1 MFRPSPR
8 VRPAVGSAAFV
19 GTEMES
25 VWIADFFSHAGR
37 TDLRSSLLIIL
48 LSLEFLVP
56 KAAVLTG
63 ERERERERDPER
75 EKGREGGL

>member
-25 VWIADFFSHAGR
+25 VWIADMSSHAGR

-56 KAAVLTG
+56 KAAALTG
-63 ERERERERDPER
+63 ARERETRR